1 MIDCGCGSIEIAATL
16 VSFVGMEEPVTEF
29 SAIDAALDE
38 IITGSGVRRSKHELT
53 IDRRDVSRRFQAAL
67 ERHHYF
73 PTTVGKV
80 DVPPGERVPAFYL
93 DGSTAYFGWVFWEK
107 FTETK
112 QRKLWGSV
120 VLNSKGDWAIQ
131 FSQSSRT
138 IIFANLS
145 LKVEMDIENPR

>member
-1 MIDCGCGSIEIAATL
+1 
-16 VSFVGMEEPVTEF
+16 MEERVAEF

-38 IITGSGVRRSKHELT
+38 IIVGSGVRRSKHELM
-53 IDRRDVSRRFQAAL
+53 IDRNNVSHRFQAAL

-80 DVPPGERVPAFYL
+80 DVRPGERVPAFYL

-107 FTETK
+107 FTELK

-131 FSQSSRT
+131 LSPSSHG
-138 IIFANLS
+138 IIFANPS
-145 LKVEMDIENPR
+145 LKVLMDIENPR